1 MLVNLCESKRTRAS
15 CIVIVTF
22 GCQTESLW
30 GGGDGA
36 RLNAKILLREIK
48 EQIEKE
54 ERERERE
61 REQDEGRGRWKEQER
76 RI

>member
-1 MLVNLCESKRTRAS
+1 MHSHCNIWMPNR
-15 CIVIVTF
+15 I
-22 GCQTESLW
+22 SL

-61 REQDEGRGRWKEQER
+61 RAR
-76 RI
+76 